1 MLWWLEYAGCS
12 FFFATAIESA
22 PASFMFSDKS
32 PGPPLGFDGQEFQF
46 CWSEQTRPRDYLG
59 LTNDCLL
66 VATHD
71 NYCELYV
78 LTSKTVELRR
88 CQDMR
93 CISRTAPI
101 DHVRPGGD
109 LGRLP
114 RLPASRL
121 KEHQVH
127 VRFCKIVV
135 LYIGE
140 FGHIARNR
148 GKSGAMQGSGGNPSK
163 V

>member
-1 MLWWLEYAGCS
+1 MAHKHNICIITPRASSHLFVDAYCILVGCWTLNALVVGIRWLL
-12 FFFATAIESA
+12 FFFCHGHRVCPGELYVL
-22 PASFMFSDKS
+22 DKS

-121 KEHQVH
+121 KEHL
-127 VRFCKIVV
+127 C
-135 LYIGE
+135 
-140 FGHIARNR
+140 
-148 GKSGAMQGSGGNPSK
+148 SSC
-163 V
+163 